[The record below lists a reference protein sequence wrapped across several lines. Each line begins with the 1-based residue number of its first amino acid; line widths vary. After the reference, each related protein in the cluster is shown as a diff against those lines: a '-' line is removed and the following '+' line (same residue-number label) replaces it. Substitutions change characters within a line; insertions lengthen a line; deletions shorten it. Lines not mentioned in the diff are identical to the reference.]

1 MGMEASIREAY
12 GRALVELGKKLENL
26 VVLDADL
33 SPSTYTKLFAREFPD
48 RFFDCGIAEQNM
60 MSIAAGLAATGKIV
74 FASTFAVFITKAFD
88 QIRMGI
94 AQPGLNVKI
103 VATHGGISVGQ
114 DGLSH
119 HGIEDL
125 ALMASFPGFK
135 IIVPCDAPETVSAV
149 EAAALTPGPFYIR
162 LCRPKTPVVHTSG
175 IDFRLGKA
183 EVLEDGKDATVIACG
198 LMVAKALDAVR
209 ELKGEGIGCRLLN
222 MPTIKPLDEEAVIAA
237 AQDTGAIVTAEEH
250 LEHGGLGS
258 QVARV
263 VVRHC
268 PVPMEFVALKDAY
281 ARSGQPEDLF
291 RRYGLSTEHIKEAVR
306 QVLRLKAAG
315 GGARTH
321 TGAHPSGF

>member
-1 MGMEASIREAY
+1 MFPEASVREAY
-12 GRALVELGKKLENL
+12 GKALVELGKRLQNL

-33 SPSTYTKLFAREFPD
+33 SPSTHTRLFARQFPD

-60 MSIAAGLAATGKIV
+60 MSIAAGLAASGKIV

-119 HGIEDL
+119 HGVEDL
-125 ALMASFPGFK
+125 ALMGSFPGFR
-135 IIVPCDAPETVSAV
+135 IIVPSDAPETSSAV
-149 EAAALTPGPFYIR
+149 EAAAMTPGPFYIR
-162 LCRPKTPVVHTSG
+162 LCRPKTPVIHTSG
-175 IDFRLGKA
+175 ADFKLGRA
-183 EVLEDGKDATVIACG
+183 EKLEDGEDATVIACG
-198 LMVAKALDAVR
+198 LMVAKALEAVR
-209 ELKGEGIGCRLLN
+209 ELRREGINCRLLN
-222 MPTIKPLDEEAVIAA
+222 IATIKPLDEEAVLAA
-237 AQDTGAIVTAEEH
+237 ARETGAIVTAEEH

-258 QVARV
+258 QVARAV
-263 VVRHC
+263 VKLC

-291 RRYGLSTEHIKEAVR
+291 RRYGLSIEHIKEAVR
-306 QVLRLKAAG
+306 RVLRLKSAG
-315 GGARTH
+315 GRARSG
-321 TGAHPSGF
+321 TGAPPGGF